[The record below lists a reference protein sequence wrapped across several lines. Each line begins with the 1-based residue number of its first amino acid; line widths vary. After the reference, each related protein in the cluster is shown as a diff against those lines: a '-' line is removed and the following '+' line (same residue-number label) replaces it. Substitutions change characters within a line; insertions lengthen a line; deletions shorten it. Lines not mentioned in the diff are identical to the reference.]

1 MNKFLKWI
9 VLSSEDPKQVAM
21 TIRGI
26 IMLSIPTII
35 GLLGDAGIH
44 VMEGDIMQYV
54 AIVTALFGAFLA
66 IVGLVRKLLNHFSEE
81 EVVVFKTKKKK

>member
-1 MNKFLKWI
+1 MNTFLKWI
-9 VLSSEDPKQVAM
+9 VMSSENPKQVAL

-26 IMLSIPTII
+26 IVLSIPTII

-44 VMEGDIMQYV
+44 VMEGEVMQYV
-54 AIVTALFGAFLA
+54 AVVTALLGAFLA
-66 IVGLVRKLLNHFSEE
+66 IVGLVRKLINHFGEE

>member
-1 MNKFLKWI
+1 M
-9 VLSSEDPKQVAM
+9 SSENPKQVAL

-26 IMLSIPTII
+26 IVLSIPTII

-44 VMEGDIMQYV
+44 VMEGEVMQYV
-54 AIVTALFGAFLA
+54 AVVTALLGAFLA
-66 IVGLVRKLLNHFSEE
+66 IVGLVRKLINHFGEE

>member
-1 MNKFLKWI
+1 MNKFFKWI
-9 VLSSEDPKQVAM
+9 VLSSEDPKQVAL

-26 IMLSIPTII
+26 IVLSIPTII

-44 VMEGDIMQYV
+44 VMEGDVMQYV
-54 AIVTALFGAFLA
+54 AIVTALLGAFLA
-66 IVGLVRKLLNHFSEE
+66 IVGLVRKLLNHFTEE